1 MDYKARQDVLEADY
15 EVKYSQWIESLS
27 NSELEELIAID
38 PTLIESHTEKP
49 SYLPDYAFIHNTER
63 DESQNLFIDGS
74 LFDEGIESDE
84 SVESD
89 ELVER
94 VLLRETIVSM
104 VMNLEAADDT
114 GFAIGIAC
122 VALDVA
128 GPKKGGFERELAE
141 KYNKPVKLVIDLAQ
155 HFLEDTNIASLSD
168 RNALTSL
175 VWQLAQTGNPA
186 LSLDVLKIATRIAS
200 CGDSQSEVAR
210 RHGVS
215 RQAVHKRRKRLI
227 GALGLR
233 G

>member
-15 EVKYSQWIESLS
+15 EAKYSEWIESLS
-27 NSELEELIAID
+27 ESELEELIAIE
-38 PTLIESHTEKP
+38 PTLIESHIEKP
-49 SYLPDYAFIHNTER
+49 SYLPDYGFINNTER
-63 DESQNLFIDGS
+63 DESQDGFIDGS
-74 LFDEGIESDE
+74 LFDEVDSDFE
-84 SVESD
+84 GD

-128 GPKKGGFERELAE
+128 GPKGGGFERELAE
-141 KYNKPVKLVIDLAQ
+141 KYNKPVKLVLDLAQ

-227 GALGLR
+227 SALGLR

>member
-15 EVKYSQWIESLS
+15 EAKYSEWIESLS
-27 NSELEELIAID
+27 ESELEELIAID
-38 PTLIESHTEKP
+38 PTLMESHTEKP
-49 SYLPDYAFIHNTER
+49 SYLPDYAFINNTER
-63 DESQNLFIDGS
+63 DESQDGFIDGS
-74 LFDEGIESDE
+74 LFDEVDE
-84 SVESD
+84 HVESD

-94 VLLRETIVSM
+94 VLLREAIVSM

-128 GPKKGGFERELAE
+128 GPKGGGFERELAE
-141 KYNKPVKLVIDLAQ
+141 KYNKPVKLVLDLAQ
-155 HFLEDTNIASLSD
+155 HFLEDTNITSLSD

-227 GALGLR
+227 GALELR